1 MISIT
6 IIEKG
11 KGVCKRMKKLIITEK
26 PSVAMQF
33 KNALKLSCNEKQD
46 GFIEDDNWVIT
57 WCIGHLVALV
67 YPENYDEKYKK
78 WNLED
83 LPFLPDE
90 YQYGVISNV
99 KNQYKTVYELLH
111 RADIDVVYWAG
122 DSGREGQVIEENI
135 RHFGGV
141 RQGIKELRVWIDSQT
156 DKAILQGI
164 KEAKPM
170 SAYENLAASGTM
182 RAIEDYAMGINF
194 SRVLTLL
201 YGNMVNRAIKS
212 EKYIPISVGRVM
224 TCVLGMIVDKEHSI
238 RDFKETL
245 FYKVIGE
252 FGGVNINAEW
262 KDSEYSIYHQSPKLY
277 KDMGFLERKEADR
290 LIELLTGKSA
300 YVEDIV
306 STTSKKNPP
315 YLFNLAELQS
325 YCSKKFKISPSET
338 LAVAQSLYE
347 KKLTTYPRTDA
358 RVLSSAIAAE
368 IENNL
373 KGLDKGYPLNNITS
387 MILEEG
393 SFRTI
398 GKTRYTDDS
407 KVTDHYAI
415 IPTGDL
421 SNIDELNELE
431 KKIYECIV
439 RRFLAI
445 FFPPA
450 IYKTT
455 KIDFRVEKEHFYTS
469 AKTLIEQGYMC
480 AINDQEEEKENEE
493 NNNNTI
499 KDFDKVFKKG
509 DIVALKQLFIK
520 EGKTAPP
527 VRYTSGSMILA
538 MENAGQLIEDE
549 ALRSQIKGTGIG
561 TSATRGDIL
570 NKLIKNG
577 YIYLNKKTQVLEPQN
592 LGEMIYEVVKCNL
605 PELLNPKLSALWDK
619 ELEEISQGKIAFG
632 TYKIKMDTYIR
643 ENVQRIVQTKPDVK
657 EKISVFAI
665 GGEISDE
672 NKSIGTCPNCKG
684 DILVGKFGLYCKN
697 KCGLFL
703 SNVYALGKL
712 LTVEQV
718 KSILDGKKVLL
729 KDLVSKNKG
738 TTYEA
743 YVSFGG
749 IEECE
754 YKNKEGQKVQCKRI
768 KFNVDFPKKKQ

>member
-1 MISIT
+1 
-6 IIEKG
+6 
-11 KGVCKRMKKLIITEK
+11 MKKLIITEK
-26 PSVAMQF
+26 PSVAVQF
-33 KNALKLSCNEKQD
+33 KNALKLSCNEKH
-46 GFIEDDNWVIT
+46 ENWVIT

-83 LPFLPDE
+83 LPFLPDD
-90 YQYGVISNV
+90 YQYGVISSV
-99 KNQYKTVYELLH
+99 KNQYRTVCNFLH
-111 RADIDVVYWAG
+111 RTDIDVVYWAG

-135 RHFGGV
+135 RRFGGV

-156 DKAILQGI
+156 DKAIIQGI

-201 YGNMVNRAIKS
+201 YGNMVNRAVGS
-212 EKYIPISVGRVM
+212 TKYIPISVGRVM
-224 TCVLGMIVDKEHSI
+224 TCVLGMIVDKERSI
-238 RDFKETL
+238 RDFKETF
-245 FYKVIGE
+245 FYKVVGE
-252 FGGVNINAEW
+252 FGGIPIHAEW
-262 KDSEYSIYHQSPKLY
+262 KDSEHSIYHQSPKLY
-277 KDMGFLERKEADR
+277 KGIGFIEKKEAHK
-290 LIELLTGKSA
+290 LIEYLTGKSA
-300 YVEDIV
+300 YVEDIT

-325 YCSKKFKISPSET
+325 YCSKKFKISPNET

-358 RVLSSAIAAE
+358 RVLSSAIAVE

-373 KGLDKGYPLNNITS
+373 KGLDKGYALKDITS
-387 MILEEG
+387 IILEEG
-393 SFRTI
+393 TFRTI

-421 SNIDELNELE
+421 SGYDGLNELE
-431 KKIYECIV
+431 KSVFECIA

-450 IYKTT
+450 VYKTT

-469 AKTLIEQGYMC
+469 AKALIELGYIYVM
-480 AINDQEEEKENEE
+480 NDQEEE
-493 NNNNTI
+493 NNSNDTV
-499 KDFDKVFKKG
+499 KDLDKIFKKG

-520 EGKTAPP
+520 EGKTTPP
-527 VRYTSGSMILA
+527 ARYTSGSIILA

-549 ALRSQIKGTGIG
+549 ELRSQIKGTGIG

-570 NKLIKNG
+570 YKLINNG
-577 YIYLNKKTQVLEPQN
+577 YICLNKKTQVLESKN

-619 ELEEISQGKIAFG
+619 ELEEISQGKIGFG

-643 ENVQRIVQTKPDVK
+643 ENVQRIIQTKSDVR
-657 EKISVFAI
+657 EKISAFAV
-665 GGEISDE
+665 GGEISEE
-672 NKSIGTCPNCKG
+672 NKPIGTCPNCKG
-684 DILVGKFGLYCKN
+684 DILIGKFGLYCKN
-697 KCGLFL
+697 KCGLSL

-712 LTVEQV
+712 LTMEQV

-743 YVSFGG
+743 YVSFDG
-749 IEECE
+749 IEECV
-754 YKNKEGQKVQCKRI
+754 YKNKEGQMLQGKKI
-768 KFNVDFPKKKQ
+768 KFKVDFPKRKQ

>member
-1 MISIT
+1 
-6 IIEKG
+6 
-11 KGVCKRMKKLIITEK
+11 MKKLIITEK
-26 PSVAMQF
+26 PSVAVQF
-33 KNALKLSCNEKQD
+33 KNALKLSCHEKQD
-46 GFIEDDNWVIT
+46 GFIEDENWVIT

-83 LPFLPDE
+83 LPFLPDD
-90 YQYGVISNV
+90 YQYGVISSV
-99 KNQYKTVYELLH
+99 KNQYRTVCNFLH

-135 RHFGGV
+135 RRFGGV

-201 YGNMVNRAIKS
+201 YGNMVNRAVGS
-212 EKYIPISVGRVM
+212 TKYIPISVGRVM
-224 TCVLGMIVDKEHSI
+224 TCVLGMIVDKERSI
-238 RDFKETL
+238 RDFKETF
-245 FYKVIGE
+245 FYKVVGE
-252 FGGVNINAEW
+252 FGGIPIHAEW
-262 KDSEYSIYHQSPKLY
+262 KDSEHSIYHQSPMLHKEI
-277 KDMGFLERKEADR
+277 GFIEKKEAHK
-290 LIELLTGKSA
+290 LIEYLTGKPA
-300 YVEDIV
+300 YVEDITN
-306 STTSKKNPP
+306 TTSKKNPP

-325 YCSKKFKISPSET
+325 YCSKKFKISPNET

-358 RVLSSAIAAE
+358 RVLSSAIAME

-373 KGLDKGYPLNNITS
+373 KGLDKGYSLKDVTS

-415 IPTGDL
+415 IPTGDV
-421 SNIDELNELE
+421 SGYDGLNELE

-445 FFPPA
+445 FFPSA
-450 IYKTT
+450 VYKTT
-455 KIDFRVEKEHFYTS
+455 KIDFRMEKEHFYTS
-469 AKTLIEQGYMC
+469 AKTLVEQGYLC
-480 AINDQEEEKENEE
+480 VINDQEEEKENEE
-493 NNNNTI
+493 NNSNDTV

-520 EGKTAPP
+520 EGKTTPP
-527 VRYTSGSMILA
+527 VRYTSGSIILA

-549 ALRSQIKGTGIG
+549 ELRSQIKGTGIG

-570 NKLIKNG
+570 YKLINNG
-577 YIYLNKKTQVLEPQN
+577 YIGLNKKTQVLEPKN

-605 PELLNPKLSALWDK
+605 SELLNPKLSALWDR
-619 ELEEISQGKIAFG
+619 ELEEISQGKIGFG
-632 TYKIKMDTYIR
+632 AYKMKMDAYIR
-643 ENVQRIVQTKPDVK
+643 KNVQRIIQTKPDVR
-657 EKISVFAI
+657 EKISAFAI

-672 NKSIGTCPNCKG
+672 NKPIGTCPNCKG
-684 DILVGKFGLYCKN
+684 DILIGKFGLYCKN
-697 KCGLFL
+697 KCGLSL
-703 SNVYALGKL
+703 SNVYALRKL
-712 LTVEQV
+712 LTMEQV

-729 KDLVSKNKG
+729 NDLVSKNKG
-738 TTYEA
+738 TTYAA
-743 YVSFGG
+743 YVSFDG
-749 IEECE
+749 IEECS
-754 YKNKEGQKVQCKRI
+754 YKNKEGQRIQGKRI
-768 KFNVDFPKKKQ
+768 KFKVDFPKKKV

>member
-1 MISIT
+1 
-6 IIEKG
+6 
-11 KGVCKRMKKLIITEK
+11 MKKLIITEK
-26 PSVAMQF
+26 PSVAVQF

-46 GFIEDDNWVIT
+46 GFIEDENWVIT

-83 LPFLPDE
+83 LPFLPDD
-90 YQYGVISNV
+90 YQYGVISSV
-99 KNQYKTVYELLH
+99 KNQYRTVCNFLH
-111 RADIDVVYWAG
+111 RTDIDVVYWAG

-135 RHFGGV
+135 RRFGGV

-156 DKAILQGI
+156 DKAIIQGI

-201 YGNMVNRAIKS
+201 YGNMVNRAVGS
-212 EKYIPISVGRVM
+212 TKYIPISVGRVM
-224 TCVLGMIVDKEHSI
+224 TCVLGMIVDKERSI
-238 RDFKETL
+238 RDFKETF
-245 FYKVIGE
+245 FYKVVGE
-252 FGGVNINAEW
+252 FGGIPIHAEW
-262 KDSEYSIYHQSPKLY
+262 KDSEHSIYHQSPKLY
-277 KDMGFLERKEADR
+277 KGIGFIEKKEAHK
-290 LIELLTGKSA
+290 LIEYLTGKSA
-300 YVEDIV
+300 YVEDIT

-325 YCSKKFKISPSET
+325 YCSKKFKISPNET

-358 RVLSSAIAAE
+358 RVLSSAIAVE

-373 KGLDKGYPLNNITS
+373 KGLDKGYALKDITS
-387 MILEEG
+387 IILEEG
-393 SFRTI
+393 TFRTI

-421 SNIDELNELE
+421 SGYDGLNELE
-431 KKIYECIV
+431 KSVFECIA

-450 IYKTT
+450 VYKTT

-469 AKTLIEQGYMC
+469 AKALIELGYIYVM
-480 AINDQEEEKENEE
+480 NDQEEE
-493 NNNNTI
+493 NNSNDTV
-499 KDFDKVFKKG
+499 KDLDKIFKKG

-520 EGKTAPP
+520 EGKTTPP
-527 VRYTSGSMILA
+527 ARYTSGSIILA

-549 ALRSQIKGTGIG
+549 ELRSQIKGTGIG

-570 NKLIKNG
+570 YKLINNG
-577 YIYLNKKTQVLEPQN
+577 YICLNKKTQVLESKN

-619 ELEEISQGKIAFG
+619 ELEEISQGKIGFG

-643 ENVQRIVQTKPDVK
+643 ENVQRIIQTKSDVR
-657 EKISVFAI
+657 EKISAFAV
-665 GGEISDE
+665 GGEISEE
-672 NKSIGTCPNCKG
+672 NKPIGTCPNCKG
-684 DILVGKFGLYCKN
+684 DILIGKFGLYCKN
-697 KCGLFL
+697 KCGLSL

-712 LTVEQV
+712 LTMEQV

-743 YVSFGG
+743 YVSFDG
-749 IEECE
+749 IEECV
-754 YKNKEGQKVQCKRI
+754 YKNKEGQMLQGKKI
-768 KFNVDFPKKKQ
+768 KFKVDFPKRKQ

>member
-1 MISIT
+1 
-6 IIEKG
+6 
-11 KGVCKRMKKLIITEK
+11 MKKLIITEK
-26 PSVAMQF
+26 PSVAVQF
-33 KNALKLSCNEKQD
+33 KNALKLSCREKQD
-46 GFIEDDNWVIT
+46 GFIEDENWVIT

-78 WNLED
+78 WNLDD
-83 LPFLPDE
+83 LPFLPDD

-99 KNQYKTVYELLH
+99 KNQYKTVCNLLH

-135 RHFGGV
+135 RRFGGV

-201 YGNMVNRAIKS
+201 YGNMVNRAVGS
-212 EKYIPISVGRVM
+212 TKYIPISVGRVM
-224 TCVLGMIVDKEHSI
+224 TCVLGMIVDKERSI
-238 RDFKETL
+238 RDFKETF
-245 FYKVIGE
+245 FYKVVGE
-252 FGGVNINAEW
+252 FGGIPIHAEW
-262 KDSEYSIYHQSPKLY
+262 KDSEHSIYHQSPMLHKEI
-277 KDMGFLERKEADR
+277 GFIEKKEAHK
-290 LIELLTGKSA
+290 LIEYLTGKPA
-300 YVEDIV
+300 YVEDITN
-306 STTSKKNPP
+306 TTSKKNPP

-325 YCSKKFKISPSET
+325 YCSKKFKISPNET

-358 RVLSSAIAAE
+358 RVLSSAIAME

-373 KGLDKGYPLNNITS
+373 KGLDKGYSLKDITS

-393 SFRTI
+393 SFRMI

-415 IPTGDL
+415 IPTGDV
-421 SNIDELNELE
+421 SGYDGLNELE

-450 IYKTT
+450 VYKTT
-455 KIDFRVEKEHFYTS
+455 KMDVKIEKEHFYTS
-469 AKTLIEQGYMC
+469 AKTLVEQGYLYVM
-480 AINDQEEEKENEE
+480 DDKEEENEE
-493 NNNNTI
+493 ENRNIDI

-520 EGKTAPP
+520 EGKTTPP
-527 VRYTSGSMILA
+527 VRYTSGSIILA

-549 ALRSQIKGTGIG
+549 ELRSQIKGTGIG

-570 NKLIKNG
+570 YKLINNG
-577 YIYLNKKTQVLEPQN
+577 YIGLNKKTQVLEPKN

-605 PELLNPKLSALWDK
+605 SELLNPKLSALWDRQ
-619 ELEEISQGKIAFG
+619 LEEISQGKIGFG
-632 TYKIKMDTYIR
+632 AYKMKMDAYIR
-643 ENVQRIVQTKPDVK
+643 ENVQRILQTKPDVR
-657 EKISVFAI
+657 EKISAFAI

-672 NKSIGTCPNCKG
+672 NKPIGTCPNCKG
-684 DILVGKFGLYCKN
+684 DVLIGKFGLYCKN
-697 KCGLFL
+697 KCGLSL
-703 SNVYALGKL
+703 SNVYALRKL
-712 LTVEQV
+712 LTMEQV

-729 KDLVSKNKG
+729 NDLVSKNKG
-738 TTYEA
+738 TTYAA
-743 YVSFGG
+743 YVSFDG
-749 IEECE
+749 IEECS
-754 YKNKEGQKVQCKRI
+754 YKNKEGQMIQGKRI
-768 KFNVDFPKKKQ
+768 KFKVDFPKKKV